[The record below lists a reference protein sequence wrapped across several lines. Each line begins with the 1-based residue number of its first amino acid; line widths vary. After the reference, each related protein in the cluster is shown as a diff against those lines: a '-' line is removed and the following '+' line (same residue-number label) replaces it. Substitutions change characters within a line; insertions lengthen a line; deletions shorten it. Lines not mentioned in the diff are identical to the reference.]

1 MLATEAVKYQS
12 ETFIRLGTYFADL
25 KNCVRILSM
34 AINAG
39 ETIELV
45 VSGVDELVAFERLS
59 NVFDKIN
66 SNNC

>member
-1 MLATEAVKYQS
+1 MEDPKRKCERFWTLP
-12 ETFIRLGTYFADL
+12 